1 MSCARWITCPPLYSV
16 EAIEASV
23 EASVEASIE
32 VASRLSVEAASR
44 RRGQGSARG
53 QIGDNCHIW
62 QLCPGHQGHRTRP
75 RKVTL
80 LLNPNTSTMAEELT

>member
-1 MSCARWITCPPLYSV
+1 MYNSQPAAPGGATWPP
-16 EAIEASV
+16 
-23 EASVEASIE
+23 
-32 VASRLSVEAASR
+32 
-44 RRGQGSARG
+44 RG

-62 QLCPGHQGHRTRP
+62 QLCPGHQVHRTRP